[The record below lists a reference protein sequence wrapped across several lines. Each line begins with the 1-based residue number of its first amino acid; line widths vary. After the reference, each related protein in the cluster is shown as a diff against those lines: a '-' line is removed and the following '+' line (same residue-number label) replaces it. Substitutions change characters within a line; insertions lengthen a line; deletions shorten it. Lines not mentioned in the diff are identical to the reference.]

1 MFILLTFGLIFEMR
15 PQYVVQVCLELTI
28 LLLQLLSPVD
38 KVMLRCIGLK
48 SADTNAEM
56 TL

>member
-38 KVMLRCIGLK
+38 KVMLCCIGLK